1 MHRRPQ
7 REIGEMCGLNYLKFG
22 WSRGGVVAGQRSPSF
37 EEDWI
42 AYDRLPEAQ
51 KVNLPEKTGLSLEF
65 FETEFGEIDGKQF
78 KVVFSNFLGPCH
90 HQVLCKGPVVDDKV
104 HDFFWIRL
112 HLVAPNFE
120 NPGGSSSHN
129 GTHDPHQFAAAL
141 CCHAHIL
148 SIVRSSGNGVDILC
162 LHVDSSCH
170 WNAIM
175 VGLTV
180 IKSARLDASLIRD
193 RLRNLNVRRSFRCN
207 IPLLPPGHD

>member
-1 MHRRPQ
+1 
-7 REIGEMCGLNYLKFG
+7 MCGLNDLKFG

-104 HDFFWIRL
+104 HDFFGSDCISSLRTSKTQGALRVTTALTIRTNSPL
-112 HLVAPNFE
+112 PSAF
-120 NPGGSSSHN
+120 
-129 GTHDPHQFAAAL
+129 
-141 CCHAHIL
+141 
-148 SIVRSSGNGVDILC
+148 
-162 LHVDSSCH
+162 
-170 WNAIM
+170 M
-175 VGLTV
+175 LTY
-180 IKSARLDASLIRD
+180 
-193 RLRNLNVRRSFRCN
+193 
-207 IPLLPPGHD
+207 